1 VGERERER
9 ERELQRRRSREQVT
23 SRDPIMTHCEAAVDD
38 EFELFR
44 AQSYGVE
51 SALRHQRAASV
62 RASSAKVKVTV
73 GQKITPRFQ

>member
-1 VGERERER
+1 
-9 ERELQRRRSREQVT
+9 
-23 SRDPIMTHCEAAVDD
+23 MTHCEAAVDD